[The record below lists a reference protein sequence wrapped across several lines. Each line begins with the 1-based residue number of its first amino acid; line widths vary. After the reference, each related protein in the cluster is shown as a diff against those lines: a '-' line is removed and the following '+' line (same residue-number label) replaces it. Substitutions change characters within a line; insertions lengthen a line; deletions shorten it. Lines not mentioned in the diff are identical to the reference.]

1 MAYVNNKALYY
12 QQFLRREN
20 GTRHH
25 KYDEELQMYNMIRD
39 GNMDAVKVAKN
50 LFLSELSG
58 HLSDTPLKNYKY
70 LFIASI
76 TLATRFSIEGGMDE
90 EDAYTA
96 SDLYIQRVDSCQDVD
111 TVVRLYE
118 DMIGFFTSHVS
129 EIPKCPPYSKPVLTC
144 MDYVYY
150 HLHEKLSLEVLSS
163 WVKLH
168 PNYLAGLFKKE
179 TGMTISQYITDRR
192 MKAAK
197 NMLLY
202 SDTPQA
208 EIASILAFNS
218 QSHFIQ
224 IFRKTYGMTPKK
236 YRERF
241 FESAFARS
249 GLSERYH

>member
-129 EIPKCPPYSKPVLTC
+129 PFIPNRSLPVWIMSIITFMKNCHLKYFLLGSNFILTIWPDCSK
-144 MDYVYY
+144 
-150 HLHEKLSLEVLSS
+150 
-163 WVKLH
+163 
-168 PNYLAGLFKKE
+168 KKP
-179 TGMTISQYITDRR
+179 G
-192 MKAAK
+192 
-197 NMLLY
+197 
-202 SDTPQA
+202 
-208 EIASILAFNS
+208 
-218 QSHFIQ
+218 
-224 IFRKTYGMTPKK
+224 
-236 YRERF
+236 
-241 FESAFARS
+241 
-249 GLSERYH
+249 

>member
-111 TVVRLYE
+111 TVVWTMSIITFMKNCHLKYFLLGSNFILTIWP
-118 DMIGFFTSHVS
+118 D
-129 EIPKCPPYSKPVLTC
+129 CSK
-144 MDYVYY
+144 
-150 HLHEKLSLEVLSS
+150 
-163 WVKLH
+163 
-168 PNYLAGLFKKE
+168 KKP
-179 TGMTISQYITDRR
+179 G
-192 MKAAK
+192 
-197 NMLLY
+197 
-202 SDTPQA
+202 
-208 EIASILAFNS
+208 
-218 QSHFIQ
+218 
-224 IFRKTYGMTPKK
+224 
-236 YRERF
+236 
-241 FESAFARS
+241 
-249 GLSERYH
+249 